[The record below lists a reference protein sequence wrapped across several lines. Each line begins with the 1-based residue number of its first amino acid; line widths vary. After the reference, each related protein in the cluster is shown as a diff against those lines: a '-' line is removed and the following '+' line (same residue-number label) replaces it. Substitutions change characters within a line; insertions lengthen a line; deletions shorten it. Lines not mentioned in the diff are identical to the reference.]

1 MSQSHVKAGL
11 LTRCFLWERGASVG
25 CRHWPF
31 FLTFKVFYMHKNIQ
45 YRSLKGKGK
54 KRKKHNRSPLIKN
67 ANLLTMLC
75 SYGKV
80 HKFLSTDT
88 KTKRATEICSWE
100 PLPLTVDHHNLISS
114 PLSPN
119 GRLSHICRNSLQ
131 VSLRYHTTL
140 DGQPDNIT
148 PPATAIPAPRHKKCF
163 PALSM
168 ALSYKTTRLR
178 RKHYMAARPTFRMCF
193 STSPVS
199 SLSLIEHI
207 TCTRLL
213 NAIPTD
219 RTSNTG
225 LQIVVEHGSFRTWD
239 CATVVS
245 TSF

>member
-1 MSQSHVKAGL
+1 MFTITFTFDCWPSQSYQFTLESKWTLEPHLQKFPPGAPEISHHHGRT
-11 LTRCFLWERGASVG
+11 TRQHNASS
-25 CRHWPF
+25 H
-31 FLTFKVFYMHKNIQ
+31 
-45 YRSLKGKGK
+45 
-54 KRKKHNRSPLIKN
+54 
-67 ANLLTMLC
+67 
-75 SYGKV
+75 SY
-80 HKFLSTDT
+80 
-88 KTKRATEICSWE
+88 
-100 PLPLTVDHHNLISS
+100 
-114 PLSPN
+114 
-119 GRLSHICRNSLQ
+119 
-131 VSLRYHTTL
+131 
-140 DGQPDNIT
+140 
-148 PPATAIPAPRHKKCF
+148 PRHRGIHF

-178 RKHYMAARPTFRMCF
+178 RKHYMAARPTFRICF